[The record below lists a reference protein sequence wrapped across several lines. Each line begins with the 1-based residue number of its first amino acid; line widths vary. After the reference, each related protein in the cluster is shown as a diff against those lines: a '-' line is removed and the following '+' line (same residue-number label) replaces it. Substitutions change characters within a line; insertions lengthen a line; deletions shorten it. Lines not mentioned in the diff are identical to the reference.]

1 MSAASGEGAEILQ
14 TLEVII
20 KPFHLRM
27 SGVEVLSR
35 AEPQIIL
42 VKDAQTRVHPGGLG
56 VSSEL
61 HEYCTILAGGHPA
74 F

>member
-1 MSAASGEGAEILQ
+1 MTPRKVG
-14 TLEVII
+14 TLAYV
-20 KPFHLRM
+20 PYLPH
-27 SGVEVLSR
+27 SR
-35 AEPQIIL
+35 GSKLIL

-56 VSSEL
+56 GSSEL